1 MDLEYIYIY
10 IYYIYVS
17 ILANSETFFRHGR
30 MGLFC
35 IISLKGIVPDW
46 WKKKKIDEKKE
57 HQLLYDL
64 LLFVY
69 WSSRGRIVFPK
80 KLVLELDLCDLSSC
94 WKKARGGSGKKKN
107 IYIYIYTCQQVIMEH
122 GLGDAFDP
130 IWQYVS

>member
-1 MDLEYIYIY
+1 M
-10 IYYIYVS
+10 
-17 ILANSETFFRHGR
+17 
-30 MGLFC
+30 
-35 IISLKGIVPDW
+35 
-46 WKKKKIDEKKE
+46 KKKKIDEKKE

-94 WKKARGGSGKKKN
+94 WKKARGSCGKY
-107 IYIYIYTCQQVIMEH
+107 IYIYIYICQQVIMEH